1 MISSVIILWDQNL
14 CYMKKVINSKEESIF
29 LDSLKDIVKSAR
41 KLAYSSICFA
51 QVQSNWLLG
60 KRIVEQI
67 QKGNDKAEYGK
78 HILKIASES
87 LTEEFGKGYSTT
99 NLRSFRKF
107 YLIFK
112 DYAIGQ
118 AVPDQFEKPKGQTLS
133 AEFDESKRQ
142 AMPAKFEN
150 SKQQTASAKLENE
163 NQQALPAI
171 LSWTHYER
179 LMRIKEKE
187 IRDWYMREAS
197 NQMWN
202 YRTLNR
208 NINTQYYE
216 RMLISQKKTVVENE
230 MKAKTNSF
238 QNDKL
243 EFIKNPT
250 VLEFLGLPN
259 NQSYLE
265 KDLEK
270 AILSNLSDF
279 LMELGKGFAFV
290 ARQQLIRTESEDYYI
305 DLVFYNYILK
315 AFVLIDLKVG
325 KITHQDVGQM
335 DMYVRMYDELKKC
348 NDDNPTIGILLC
360 SQTDKDIAKYSI
372 LKGNEH
378 IFASKYKLIL
388 PTEDELANE
397 IKKQKDI
404 YFDSIS

>member
-1 MISSVIILWDQNL
+1 MVVVLWNQNL
-14 CYMKKVINSKEESIF
+14 EIMEKVINTKEERIF

-41 KLAYSSICFA
+41 KYAYSSICFA

-87 LTEEFGKGYSTT
+87 LTEEFGKGYSET
-99 NLRSFRKF
+99 NLKSFRKF

-112 DYAIGQ
+112 DYSIGQ
-118 AVPDQFEKPKGQTLS
+118 TMSEQLEERKQQTLS
-133 AEFDESKRQ
+133 AKLEDSKRQ
-142 AMPAKFEN
+142 AMPAQLEN
-150 SKQQTASAKLENE
+150 SNL
-163 NQQALPAI
+163 QALPVI

-179 LMRIKEKE
+179 LMRIKNKE
-187 IRDWYMREAS
+187 IRDWYMKEAAE
-197 NQMWN
+197 QMWN

-230 MKAKTNSF
+230 MIEKTKTF

-259 NQSYLE
+259 NLSYLE

-290 ARQQLIRTESEDYYI
+290 ARQQLIRTEEEDYYI

-335 DMYVRMYDELKKC
+335 DMYVRMYDELKKGH
-348 NDDNPTIGILLC
+348 DDNPTIGILLC
-360 SQTDKDIAKYSI
+360 AQTDKDIAKYSI

-388 PTEDELANE
+388 PTEEELANE
-397 IKKQKDI
+397 IKKQKEI
-404 YFDSIS
+404 YLESNPYQS

>member
-1 MISSVIILWDQNL
+1 ME
-14 CYMKKVINSKEESIF
+14 KVINTKEERIF

-41 KLAYSSICFA
+41 KYAYSSICFA
-51 QVQSNWLLG
+51 QVQSNWMLG

-87 LTEEFGKGYSTT
+87 LTEEFGKGYSET
-99 NLRSFRKF
+99 NLKSFRKF

-112 DYAIGQ
+112 DYSIGQ
-118 AVPDQFEKPKGQTLS
+118 TMSEQLEERKQQTLS
-133 AEFDESKRQ
+133 AKLEDSKRQ
-142 AMPAKFEN
+142 ATPAQLEN
-150 SKQQTASAKLENE
+150 SNL
-163 NQQALPAI
+163 QALPVI

-179 LMRIKEKE
+179 LMRIKNKE
-187 IRDWYMREAS
+187 IRDWYMKEAAE
-197 NQMWN
+197 QMWN

-230 MKAKTNSF
+230 MIEKTKTF

-259 NQSYLE
+259 NLSYLE

-290 ARQQLIRTESEDYYI
+290 ARQQLIRTEEEDYYI

-335 DMYVRMYDELKKC
+335 DMYVRMYDELKKGH
-348 NDDNPTIGILLC
+348 DDNPTIGILLC
-360 SQTDKDIAKYSI
+360 AQTDKDIAKYSI

-388 PTEDELANE
+388 PTEEELANE
-397 IKKQKDI
+397 IKKQREI
-404 YFDSIS
+404 YLDSTS

>member
-1 MISSVIILWDQNL
+1 ME
-14 CYMKKVINSKEESIF
+14 KVINTKEERIF

-41 KLAYSSICFA
+41 KYAYSSICFA

-87 LTEEFGKGYSTT
+87 LTEEFGKGYSET
-99 NLRSFRKF
+99 NLKSFRKF

-112 DYAIGQ
+112 DYSIGQ
-118 AVPDQFEKPKGQTLS
+118 TSDQLEERKQQTLS
-133 AEFDESKRQ
+133 AKLEDSKRQ
-142 AMPAKFEN
+142 AMPAQLEN
-150 SKQQTASAKLENE
+150 SNL
-163 NQQALPAI
+163 QALPVI

-179 LMRIKEKE
+179 LMRIKNKE
-187 IRDWYMREAS
+187 IRDWYMKEAAE
-197 NQMWN
+197 QMWN

-216 RMLISQKKTVVENE
+216 KMLISQKKTVVENE
-230 MKAKTNSF
+230 MIEKTKTF

-259 NQSYLE
+259 NLSYLE

-290 ARQQLIRTESEDYYI
+290 ARQQLIRTEEEDYYI
-305 DLVFYNYILK
+305 DLVFYNYIL
-315 AFVLIDLKVG
+315 I
-325 KITHQDVGQM
+325 
-335 DMYVRMYDELKKC
+335 
-348 NDDNPTIGILLC
+348 
-360 SQTDKDIAKYSI
+360 YS
-372 LKGNEH
+372 
-378 IFASKYKLIL
+378 
-388 PTEDELANE
+388 
-397 IKKQKDI
+397 
-404 YFDSIS
+404 

>member
-1 MISSVIILWDQNL
+1 MVVVLQNQNL
-14 CYMKKVINSKEESIF
+14 GIMEKVINTKEERIF

-41 KLAYSSICFA
+41 KYAYSSICFA

-87 LTEEFGKGYSTT
+87 LTEEFGKGYSET
-99 NLRSFRKF
+99 NLKSFRKF

-112 DYAIGQ
+112 DYSIGQ
-118 AVPDQFEKPKGQTLS
+118 TVS
-133 AEFDESKRQ
+133 AQLYDTKRQ
-142 AMPAKFEN
+142 ALPAQSDKGI
-150 SKQQTASAKLENE
+150 
-163 NQQALPAI
+163 QQALPAI
-171 LSWTHYER
+171 LSWSHYER
-179 LMRIKEKE
+179 LMRIRDKK
-187 IRDWYMREAS
+187 IRDWYMNEAAE
-197 NQMWN
+197 QMWN
-202 YRTLNR
+202 FRTLNR

-216 RMLISQKKTVVENE
+216 RMLISHKKEVVENE
-230 MKAKTNSF
+230 MKEKTNIF
-238 QNDKL
+238 QKDKL

-250 VLEFLGLPN
+250 VLEFLGLPS

-290 ARQQLIRTESEDYYI
+290 ARQQLIRTEDEDYYI

-335 DMYVRMYDELKKC
+335 DMYVRMYDELKKGH
-348 NDDNPTIGILLC
+348 DDNPTIGILLC
-360 SQTDKDIAKYSI
+360 AQTDKDIAKYSI

-388 PTEDELANE
+388 PTEEELANE
-397 IKKQKDI
+397 IKKQREI
-404 YFDSIS
+404 YLDSTS

>member
-1 MISSVIILWDQNL
+1 ME
-14 CYMKKVINSKEESIF
+14 KVINTKEERIF

-41 KLAYSSICFA
+41 KYAYSSICFA

-87 LTEEFGKGYSTT
+87 LTEEFGKGYSET
-99 NLRSFRKF
+99 NLKSFRKF

-112 DYAIGQ
+112 DYSIGQ
-118 AVPDQFEKPKGQTLS
+118 TMSEQLEERKQQTLS
-133 AEFDESKRQ
+133 AKLEDSKRQ
-142 AMPAKFEN
+142 AMPAQLEN
-150 SKQQTASAKLENE
+150 SNL
-163 NQQALPAI
+163 QALPVI

-179 LMRIKEKE
+179 LMRIKNKE
-187 IRDWYMREAS
+187 IRDWYMKEAAE
-197 NQMWN
+197 QMWN

-230 MKAKTNSF
+230 MIEKTKTF

-259 NQSYLE
+259 NLSYLE

-290 ARQQLIRTESEDYYI
+290 ARQQLIRTEEEDYYI

-335 DMYVRMYDELKKC
+335 DMYVRMYDELKKGH
-348 NDDNPTIGILLC
+348 DDNPTIGILLC
-360 SQTDKDIAKYSI
+360 AQTDKDIAKYSI

-388 PTEDELANE
+388 PTEEELANE
-397 IKKQKDI
+397 IKKQREI
-404 YFDSIS
+404 YLDSTS

>member
-1 MISSVIILWDQNL
+1 ME
-14 CYMKKVINSKEESIF
+14 KVINTKEERIF

-41 KLAYSSICFA
+41 KYAYSSICFA

-67 QKGNDKAEYGK
+67 QKGNNKAEYGK

-87 LTEEFGKGYSTT
+87 LTEEFGKGYSET
-99 NLRSFRKF
+99 NLKSFRKF

-112 DYAIGQ
+112 DYSIGQ
-118 AVPDQFEKPKGQTLS
+118 TMSDQLEERKQQTLS
-133 AEFDESKRQ
+133 AKLEDSKRQ
-142 AMPAKFEN
+142 AMPAQLEN
-150 SKQQTASAKLENE
+150 SNP
-163 NQQALPAI
+163 QALPVI

-179 LMRIKEKE
+179 LMRIKNKE
-187 IRDWYMREAS
+187 IRDWYMKEAAE
-197 NQMWN
+197 QMWN

-216 RMLISQKKTVVENE
+216 RMLISQKKTVFENE
-230 MKAKTNSF
+230 MIEKTKTF

-259 NQSYLE
+259 NLSYLE

-290 ARQQLIRTESEDYYI
+290 ARQQLIRTEEEDYYI

-325 KITHQDVGQM
+325 EITHQDVGQM
-335 DMYVRMYDELKKC
+335 DMYV
-348 NDDNPTIGILLC
+348 
-360 SQTDKDIAKYSI
+360 
-372 LKGNEH
+372 
-378 IFASKYKLIL
+378 IL
-388 PTEDELANE
+388 PTEEELANE
-397 IKKQKDI
+397 IKKQREI
-404 YFDSIS
+404 YLDSTS

>member
-1 MISSVIILWDQNL
+1 ME
-14 CYMKKVINSKEESIF
+14 KVINTKEERIF

-41 KLAYSSICFA
+41 KYAYSSICFA

-67 QKGNDKAEYGK
+67 QKGKDKAEYGK

-87 LTEEFGKGYSTT
+87 LTEEFGKGYSET
-99 NLRSFRKF
+99 NLKSFRKF

-112 DYAIGQ
+112 DYSIGQ
-118 AVPDQFEKPKGQTLS
+118 TVS
-133 AEFDESKRQ
+133 AQLYDTKRQ
-142 AMPAKFEN
+142 AL
-150 SKQQTASAKLENE
+150 S
-163 NQQALPAI
+163 AI
-171 LSWTHYER
+171 LSWSHYER
-179 LMRIKEKE
+179 LMRIRDKK
-187 IRDWYMREAS
+187 IRDWYMNEAAE
-197 NQMWN
+197 QMWN
-202 YRTLNR
+202 FRTLNR

-216 RMLISQKKTVVENE
+216 RMLISHKKEVVENE
-230 MKAKTNSF
+230 MKEKTNIF
-238 QNDKL
+238 QKDKL

-259 NQSYLE
+259 NLSYLE

-290 ARQQLIRTESEDYYI
+290 ARQQLIRTKDEDYYI

-325 KITHQDVGQM
+325 EITHQDVGQM
-335 DMYVRMYDELKKC
+335 DMYVRMYDELKKGH
-348 NDDNPTIGILLC
+348 DDNPTIGILLC
-360 SQTDKDIAKYSI
+360 AQTDKDIAKYSI

-388 PTEDELANE
+388 PTEEELANE
-397 IKKQKDI
+397 IKKQREI
-404 YFDSIS
+404 YLDSTS

>member
-1 MISSVIILWDQNL
+1 
-14 CYMKKVINSKEESIF
+14 MKKVINSKEESIF

-41 KLAYSSICFA
+41 KHAYSSICFA

-87 LTEEFGKGYSTT
+87 LTEEFGKVYSTT
-99 NLRSFRKF
+99 NLKNFRKF
-107 YLIFK
+107 YLLFK
-112 DYAIGQ
+112 DCAIGQ
-118 AVPDQFEKPKGQTLS
+118 ALPAQLEERKQQTMS
-133 AEFDESKRQ
+133 AKLEDSKRQ
-142 AMPAKFEN
+142 AMPAQLEN
-150 SKQQTASAKLENE
+150 SNL
-163 NQQALPAI
+163 QALPVI

-179 LMRIKEKE
+179 LMRIKNKE
-187 IRDWYMREAS
+187 IRDWYMKEAAE
-197 NQMWN
+197 QMWN

-230 MKAKTNSF
+230 MIEKTKTF

-290 ARQQLIRTESEDYYI
+290 ARQQLIRTEEEDYYI

-335 DMYVRMYDELKKC
+335 DMYVRMYDELKKGH
-348 NDDNPTIGILLC
+348 DDNPTIGILLC
-360 SQTDKDIAKYSI
+360 AQTDKDIAKYSI

-388 PTEDELANE
+388 PTEEELANE
-397 IKKQKDI
+397 IKKQREI
-404 YFDSIS
+404 YLDSTS

>member
-1 MISSVIILWDQNL
+1 ME
-14 CYMKKVINSKEESIF
+14 KVINTKEERIF
-29 LDSLKDIVKSAR
+29 LDSLKDIVKSA
-41 KLAYSSICFA
+41 KKYAYSSICFA

-87 LTEEFGKGYSTT
+87 LTEEFGKGYSET
-99 NLRSFRKF
+99 NLKSFRKF

-112 DYAIGQ
+112 DYSIGQ
-118 AVPDQFEKPKGQTLS
+118 TMSDQLEERKQQTLS
-133 AEFDESKRQ
+133 AKLEDSKRQ
-142 AMPAKFEN
+142 AMPAQLEN
-150 SKQQTASAKLENE
+150 SNL
-163 NQQALPAI
+163 QALPVI

-179 LMRIKEKE
+179 LMRIKNKE
-187 IRDWYMREAS
+187 IRDWYMKEAAE
-197 NQMWN
+197 QMWN

-230 MKAKTNSF
+230 MIEKTKTF

-259 NQSYLE
+259 NLSYLE

-290 ARQQLIRTESEDYYI
+290 ARQQLIRTEEEDYYI

-335 DMYVRMYDELKKC
+335 DMYVRMYDKLKKC
-348 NDDNPTIGILLC
+348 DDDNPTIGILLC
-360 SQTDKDIAKYSI
+360 AQTDKDIARYSI
-372 LKGNEH
+372 LKDNEH
-378 IFASKYKLIL
+378 LFASKYKLIL
-388 PTEDELANE
+388 PTEDELVNE
-397 IKKQKDI
+397 IKKQKEI
-404 YFDSIS
+404 YLESNPYQS

>member
-1 MISSVIILWDQNL
+1 MGVVLWNQNL
-14 CYMKKVINSKEESIF
+14 EIMEKVINTKEERIF
-29 LDSLKDIVKSAR
+29 LDSLKDIVKLAR
-41 KLAYSSICFA
+41 KYAYSSICFA
-51 QVQSNWLLG
+51 QVQSNWQLG

-67 QKGNDKAEYGK
+67 QKGKDKAEYGK

-99 NLRSFRKF
+99 NLKSFRKF
-107 YLIFK
+107 YLIFRN
-112 DYAIGQ
+112 YSI
-118 AVPDQFEKPKGQTLS
+118 GQTLS
-133 AEFDESKRQ
+133 AKLEDSKRQ
-142 AMPAKFEN
+142 AMPA
-150 SKQQTASAKLENE
+150 QLEDSNL
-163 NQQALPAI
+163 QALPVI

-179 LMRIKEKE
+179 LMRIKNKE
-187 IRDWYMREAS
+187 IRDWYMKEAAE
-197 NQMWN
+197 QMWN

-216 RMLISQKKTVVENE
+216 RMLISQKKTIVENE
-230 MKAKTNSF
+230 MIEKTKTF

-290 ARQQLIRTESEDYYI
+290 ARQQLIRTEEEDYYI

-335 DMYVRMYDELKKC
+335 DMYVRMYDELKKGH
-348 NDDNPTIGILLC
+348 DDNPTIGILLC
-360 SQTDKDIAKYSI
+360 AQTDKDIAKYSI

-388 PTEDELANE
+388 PTEEELANE
-397 IKKQKDI
+397 IKKQKEI
-404 YFDSIS
+404 YLESNPYQS

>member
-1 MISSVIILWDQNL
+1 ME
-14 CYMKKVINSKEESIF
+14 KVINNKEESIF

-41 KLAYSSICFA
+41 KYAYSSICFA

-67 QKGNDKAEYGK
+67 QKGKDKAEYGK

-87 LTEEFGKGYSTT
+87 LTEEFGKGYSET
-99 NLRSFRKF
+99 NLKSFRKF

-112 DYAIGQ
+112 DYSIGQ
-118 AVPDQFEKPKGQTLS
+118 TMSEQLEERKQQTLS
-133 AEFDESKRQ
+133 AKLEDSKRQ
-142 AMPAKFEN
+142 AMPAQLEN
-150 SKQQTASAKLENE
+150 SNL
-163 NQQALPAI
+163 QALPVI

-179 LMRIKEKE
+179 LMRIKNKE
-187 IRDWYMREAS
+187 IRDWYMKEAAE
-197 NQMWN
+197 QMWN

-230 MKAKTNSF
+230 MIEKTKTF

-259 NQSYLE
+259 NLSYLE

-290 ARQQLIRTESEDYYI
+290 ARQQLIRTEEEDYYI

-335 DMYVRMYDELKKC
+335 DMYVRMYDELKKGH
-348 NDDNPTIGILLC
+348 DDNPTIGILLC
-360 SQTDKDIAKYSI
+360 AQTDKDIAKYSI

-388 PTEDELANE
+388 PTEEELANE
-397 IKKQKDI
+397 IKKQREI
-404 YFDSIS
+404 YLDSTS

>member
-1 MISSVIILWDQNL
+1 ME
-14 CYMKKVINSKEESIF
+14 KVINTKEERIF

-41 KLAYSSICFA
+41 KYAYSSICFA

-67 QKGNDKAEYGK
+67 QKGNNKAEYGK

-87 LTEEFGKGYSTT
+87 LTEEFGKGYSET
-99 NLRSFRKF
+99 NLKSFRKF

-112 DYAIGQ
+112 DYSIGQ
-118 AVPDQFEKPKGQTLS
+118 TMSDQLEERKQQTLS
-133 AEFDESKRQ
+133 AKLEDSKRQ
-142 AMPAKFEN
+142 AMPAQLEN
-150 SKQQTASAKLENE
+150 SNL
-163 NQQALPAI
+163 QALPVI

-179 LMRIKEKE
+179 LMRIKNKE
-187 IRDWYMREAS
+187 IRDWYRKEAAE
-197 NQMWN
+197 QMWN

-230 MKAKTNSF
+230 MIEKTKTF

-259 NQSYLE
+259 NLSYLE

-290 ARQQLIRTESEDYYI
+290 ARQQLIRTEEEDYYI

-335 DMYVRMYDELKKC
+335 DMYVRMYDELKKGH
-348 NDDNPTIGILLC
+348 DDNPTIGILLC
-360 SQTDKDIAKYSI
+360 AQTDKDIAKYSI
-372 LKGNEH
+372 LLLSGKTFSNK
-378 IFASKYKLIL
+378 I
-388 PTEDELANE
+388 N
-397 IKKQKDI
+397 
-404 YFDSIS
+404 

>member
-1 MISSVIILWDQNL
+1 ME
-14 CYMKKVINSKEESIF
+14 KVINTKEEGIF

-41 KLAYSSICFA
+41 KYAYSSICFA

-67 QKGNDKAEYGK
+67 QKGKDKAEYGK

-99 NLRSFRKF
+99 NLKSFRKF
-107 YLIFK
+107 YLIFN
-112 DYAIGQ
+112 DYSIGQ
-118 AVPDQFEKPKGQTLS
+118 TVSAQLEERKQQTMS
-133 AEFDESKRQ
+133 AKLEDSKRQ
-142 AMPAKFEN
+142 AMPA
-150 SKQQTASAKLENE
+150 QLESE

-171 LSWTHYER
+171 LTWSHYER

-187 IRDWYMREAS
+187 IRDWYMREAT

-202 YRTLNR
+202 CRTLNR

-216 RMLISQKKTVVENE
+216 RMLISQKKTIVENE

-259 NQSYLE
+259 NQYYLE

-290 ARQQLIRTESEDYYI
+290 ARQQLIRTEEEDYYI

-335 DMYVRMYDELKKC
+335 DMYVRMYDELKKGH
-348 NDDNPTIGILLC
+348 DDNPTIGILLC
-360 SQTDKDIAKYSI
+360 AQTDKDIAKYSI

-388 PTEDELANE
+388 PTEEELANE
-397 IKKQKDI
+397 IKKQREI
-404 YFDSIS
+404 YLDSNPYQS

>member
-1 MISSVIILWDQNL
+1 MVVVLWNQNL
-14 CYMKKVINSKEESIF
+14 EIMEKVINTKEERIF

-41 KLAYSSICFA
+41 KYAYSSICFA

-67 QKGNDKAEYGK
+67 QKGNNKAEYGK

-87 LTEEFGKGYSTT
+87 LTEEFGKGYSET
-99 NLRSFRKF
+99 NLKSFRKF

-112 DYAIGQ
+112 DYSIGQ
-118 AVPDQFEKPKGQTLS
+118 TMSDQLEERKQQTLS
-133 AEFDESKRQ
+133 AKLEDSKRQ
-142 AMPAKFEN
+142 AMPAQLEN
-150 SKQQTASAKLENE
+150 SNP
-163 NQQALPAI
+163 QALPVI

-179 LMRIKEKE
+179 LMRIKNKE
-187 IRDWYMREAS
+187 IRDWYMKEAAE
-197 NQMWN
+197 QMWN

-216 RMLISQKKTVVENE
+216 RMLISQKKTVFENE
-230 MKAKTNSF
+230 MIEKTKTF

-259 NQSYLE
+259 NLSYLE

-290 ARQQLIRTESEDYYI
+290 ARQQLIRTEEEDYYI

-325 KITHQDVGQM
+325 EITHQDVGQM
-335 DMYVRMYDELKKC
+335 DMYV
-348 NDDNPTIGILLC
+348 
-360 SQTDKDIAKYSI
+360 
-372 LKGNEH
+372 
-378 IFASKYKLIL
+378 IL
-388 PTEDELANE
+388 PTEEELANE
-397 IKKQKDI
+397 IKKQREI
-404 YFDSIS
+404 YLDSTS